1 MTKKAFFALG
11 IALVLLT
18 SCHIFEDSNS
28 VSTSLSN
35 SGSGSPGS
43 VTIPPSISTSTSSGG
58 TSTGISTSTSG
69 SSVSTSTSTSVSI
82 STSVSTTPSVGVSTT
97 PSVSV
102 SSSTSG
108 SSSGTSTSIS
118 TKPSVSVDIG
128 DGEEGWIY
136 DNKDNYYN
144 LNALANISGSEL
156 KTKLFN
162 QVASH
167 TTISYKGG
175 LNEAYRTTDLR
186 ADGTVWDMY
195 GDFMFSLDGNAC
207 GNYSKEGD
215 CWNKEHSMPK
225 SWFNDAS
232 PMYSDIYHLFPT
244 DGKVNGMRGNLPFG
258 EVGNANYTFVS
269 KNASKT
275 GLTVTNKRGTSN
287 FPGYSGTVF
296 EPDDMYKGDF
306 ARAYFYMVTA
316 YEDRVSSWQSSNT
329 NLGGTKY
336 PGLNSWSTEMLL
348 KWSIEDPISQKE
360 IDRTNAAYKIQKN
373 RNPYID
379 NHALACRVFGP
390 YNENTKNMCRSVLE
404 DTKVESVS
412 IEEDIVELKTNET
425 YQFEAKIMPQNA
437 TNKSVT
443 WESSNPSVG
452 TIDAN
457 GEFSAHAVGETIV
470 TVKTNDGNY
479 QDSCLVRVEYAPVI
493 GVTGVSFVKNE
504 VTLNIN
510 QKEKLQVSVF
520 PENATNKKCTFTS
533 SNENIVTVNAL
544 GEMTAKAR
552 GEANITVTTVD
563 GGFQAQCKVN
573 VIKPENV
580 STTIDKTI
588 IANSVVDNYEYTLV
602 GSTNKLVGENVYI
615 AKGNALY
622 NVTSFGSISKIEIYY
637 GTGGSSAAKQEF
649 SFGTSPL
656 TTKPQTIEQ
665 TLTTS
670 TGGTVGTIIPSN
682 PNYGYFRMD
691 VSEKN
696 LQFSK
701 IIIYF

>member
-1 MTKKAFFALG
+1 MTKKAFFTLGLALSF
-11 IALVLLT
+11 LT
-18 SCHIFEDSNS
+18 ACHIFEPSTNPSLGNS
-28 VSTSLSN
+28 VSAT
-35 SGSGSPGS
+35 
-43 VTIPPSISTSTSSGG
+43 VPPSASTSTGTNSG
-58 TSTGISTSTSG
+58 TSTSTSG
-69 SSVSTSTSTSVSI
+69 S
-82 STSVSTTPSVGVSTT
+82 GVSTT
-97 PSVSV
+97 GTSVSV
-102 SSSTSG
+102 GPSTSIG
-108 SSSGTSTSIS
+108 SSGTSTSIS
-118 TKPSVSVDIG
+118 TKPSVSSDIIVG
-128 DGEEGWIY
+128 KDGWIY
-136 DNKDNYYN
+136 ENKDNYYN
-144 LNALANISGSEL
+144 LNALADISGSEL

-162 QVASH
+162 QITKH

-186 ADGTVWDMY
+186 SDGTLWDMY
-195 GDFMFSLDGNAC
+195 GDFSFSLDGNAC
-207 GNYSKEGD
+207 GNYKKEGD

-225 SWFNDAS
+225 SWFADAT

-244 DGKVNGMRGNLPFG
+244 DGKINGMRSNNPFG
-258 EVGNANYTFVS
+258 EVGTASYTYVS
-269 KNASKT
+269 KNSSKT
-275 GLTVTNKRGTSN
+275 GLTITNKLGKSS

-296 EPDDMYKGDF
+296 EPDDIYKGDF

-316 YEDRVSSWQSSNT
+316 YEDRVAGWQSSNT

-336 PGLNSWSTEMLL
+336 PGLNGWSTEMLL

-390 YNENTKNMCRSVLE
+390 YNENTKNMCKSVLE
-404 DTKVESVS
+404 GIKVESVS
-412 IEEDIVELKTNET
+412 IEDDVVELKTNET
-425 YQFEAKIMPQNA
+425 HQFETKIMPQNA
-437 TNKSVT
+437 TDKSVT
-443 WESSNPSVG
+443 WESSNTSVG
-452 TIDAN
+452 TIDEKGLFTALT
-457 GEFSAHAVGETIV
+457 VGETIV

-479 QDSCLVRVEYAPVI
+479 QDTCLVRVEYAPIV
-493 GVTGVSFVKNE
+493 GVTGVSLVKNE
-504 VTLNIN
+504 ITLNVN

-533 SNENIVTVNAL
+533 SNENVATVDTL
-544 GEMTAKAR
+544 GEISAKAV
-552 GEANITVTTVD
+552 GEANVTATTVD
-563 GGFQAQCKVN
+563 GGFQATCKVT
-573 VIKPENV
+573 VTKSENT

-588 IANSVVDNYEYTLV
+588 IDNPVVDNYEYSLI

-622 NVTSFGSISKIEIYY
+622 NITNFGSISKIEIYY
-637 GTGGSSAAKQEF
+637 AKGGSEAAKQEF
-649 SFGTSPL
+649 SFSTSPI

-670 TGGTVGTIIPSN
+670 VGGTVGTIIPSN
-682 PNYGYFRMD
+682 PNNGYFRMD
-691 VSEKN
+691 VSSKN

>member
-1 MTKKAFFALG
+1 MTKKAFFILGLALTF
-11 IALVLLT
+11 LT
-18 SCHIFEDSNS
+18 ACHTFNSPTSPSLSTSGSVSNSTTVPPS
-28 VSTSLSN
+28 VSTS
-35 SGSGSPGS
+35 
-43 VTIPPSISTSTSSGG
+43 TSTSG
-58 TSTGISTSTSG
+58 TSSGTSTSTSG
-69 SSVSTSTSTSVSI
+69 SSVSTTGTSVSVGP
-82 STSVSTTPSVGVSTT
+82 STSIG
-97 PSVSV
+97 
-102 SSSTSG
+102 
-108 SSSGTSTSIS
+108 SSGTSTSIS
-118 TKPSVSVDIG
+118 TKPSVSSDIVVG
-128 DGEEGWIY
+128 DDEWIY

-144 LNALANISGSEL
+144 LNALANLSGSSL

-162 QVASH
+162 QITSH

-186 ADGTVWDMY
+186 PDGTVWDMY
-195 GDFMFSLDGNAC
+195 GDFRFSLDGNAC
-207 GNYSKEGD
+207 GNYSQEGD

-225 SWFNDAS
+225 SWFADAS

-258 EVGNANYTFVS
+258 EVGTANYTYVS

-275 GLTVTNKRGTSN
+275 GLTLTNKRGTSN

-296 EPDDMYKGDF
+296 EPDDIYKGDF

-316 YEDRVSSWQSSNT
+316 YEDRVSGWQSSNT

-360 IDRTNAAYKIQKN
+360 IDRTNAAYKIQRN

-425 YQFEAKIMPQNA
+425 HQFVANVMPQNA

-443 WESSNPSVG
+443 WESSNTNVG
-452 TIDAN
+452 TIDEHGLFTAL
-457 GEFSAHAVGETIV
+457 AVGETNV
-470 TVKTNDGNY
+470 TVKTNDGNH
-479 QDSCLVRVEYAPVI
+479 QDTCLVKVEYAPVV
-493 GVTGVSFVKNE
+493 GVTGVSLAKNE

-520 PENATNKKCTFTS
+520 PENATNKKCTFVS
-533 SNENIVTVNAL
+533 SNENVATVDTL
-544 GEMTAKAR
+544 GEITAKAI
-552 GEANITVTTVD
+552 GEANITITTVD
-563 GGFQAQCKVN
+563 GGFQAQCKVT
-573 VIKPENV
+573 VTKSEST

-588 IANSVVDNYEYTLV
+588 LSNNVIDNVEYVLV
-602 GSTNKLVGENVYI
+602 GSSNKEVNGNVYVG
-615 AKGNALY
+615 KGNALY
-622 NVTSFGSISKIEIYY
+622 NATSLGSISKIEIYY

-649 SFGTSPL
+649 SFGTSPI

-665 TLTTS
+665 TLTDS

-682 PNYGYFRMD
+682 PNNGYFRLD
-691 VSEKN
+691 VSGKN

>member
-1 MTKKAFFALG
+1 MPKLEAYVRQQNSRGVKKTMTKKTFFTLGVALAF
-11 IALVLLT
+11 LT
-18 SCHIFEDSNS
+18 ACHTFDPSTSPSLSTSGSVSNSTAVPPS
-28 VSTSLSN
+28 VSTST
-35 SGSGSPGS
+35 SG
-43 VTIPPSISTSTSSGG
+43 TSSG
-58 TSTGISTSTSG
+58 TSTGG
-69 SSVSTSTSTSVSI
+69 SSVSTSIGTSGSVGPSTSV
-82 STSVSTTPSVGVSTT
+82 G
-97 PSVSV
+97 
-102 SSSTSG
+102 
-108 SSSGTSTSIS
+108 SSGTSTSIS
-118 TKPSVSVDIG
+118 SKPSASSDIVVG
-128 DGEEGWIY
+128 KDEWIY

-144 LNALANISGSEL
+144 LNALANLSGSSL
-156 KTKLFN
+156 KTKLFS
-162 QVASH
+162 QITSH

-195 GDFMFSLDGNAC
+195 GDFRFSLDGNAC
-207 GNYSKEGD
+207 GNYKNEGD

-225 SWFNDAS
+225 SWFGDAS

-258 EVGNANYTFVS
+258 EVGTANYTYVS
-269 KNASKT
+269 KNASQT
-275 GLTVTNKRGTSN
+275 GLTITSKRGTSN
-287 FPGYSGTVF
+287 IPGYSGTVF

-360 IDRTNAAYKIQKN
+360 IDRTNAAYKEQGN

-390 YNENTKNMCRSVLE
+390 YNENTKNMCRAVLE

-425 YQFEAKIMPQNA
+425 HQFEAKVMPQNA
-437 TNKSVT
+437 TDKSVT
-443 WESSNPSVG
+443 WKSSNTSVG
-452 TIDAN
+452 TIDEHGLFTAL
-457 GEFSAHAVGETIV
+457 AVGETIV
-470 TVKTNDGNY
+470 TVKTTDGNY
-479 QDSCLVRVEYAPVI
+479 QDSCLVKVEYAPVVS
-493 GVTGVSFVKNE
+493 VTGVSIAKSE
-504 VTLNIN
+504 VALNVN

-533 SNENIVTVNAL
+533 SNENVVTVDAL
-544 GEMTAKAR
+544 GEITAKAV
-552 GEANITVTTVD
+552 GEANITVMTID
-563 GGFQAQCKVN
+563 GGFQTQCKVI
-573 VIKPENV
+573 VTKSEST

-588 IANSVVDNYEYTLV
+588 LSNNVIDNVEYVLV
-602 GSTNKLVGENVYI
+602 GSSNKEVNGNVYVG
-615 AKGNALY
+615 KGNALY
-622 NVTSFGSISKIEIYY
+622 NATSLGSISKIEIYY
-637 GTGGSSAAKQEF
+637 GTGGSASAKQEF

-656 TTKPQTIEQ
+656 TTKPQTVEQ

-682 PNYGYFRMD
+682 PNNGYFRLD